1 MAIRKER
8 WQDVM
13 LSVLGRL
20 GVTLLV
26 LFVLLTL
33 SAFPFHAGSLGAIR
47 PMFILIAI
55 YYWSITRPDMLSPLA
70 TFATGLIFDLLC
82 GYPLGMTALVLIAV
96 QWIIRVQRKFLS
108 GQAFRVLWAGMAVVA
123 LGAGLLQ
130 WLLFSLFTGALVP
143 LAPVLISIFVTA
155 AIFPIFV
162 AGLARLNNLL
172 ADRHLS
178 G

>member
-1 MAIRKER
+1 MRIQKER

-20 GVTLLV
+20 GVILLV
-26 LFVLLTL
+26 LFILLTL
-33 SAFPFHAGSLGAIR
+33 SAFPFQFGSLSAVR

-55 YYWSITRPDMLSPLA
+55 YYWSITRPGMLPPLA
-70 TFATGLIFDLLC
+70 AFVTGLIFDLLC
-82 GYPLGMTALVLIAV
+82 GYPFGITALILVAV

-108 GQAFRVLWAGMAVVA
+108 GQMFRVLWAGMALVS

-130 WLLFSLFTGALVP
+130 WVFFSIFYGALVP
-143 LAPVLISIFVTA
+143 LTPVLISILITVA
-155 AIFPIFV
+155 VFPIFV
-162 AGLARLNNLL
+162 PGLAKLNKLL
-172 ADRHLS
+172 ADRRLA